1 MSSFRA
7 LFLSHLGSNPFATHT
22 ICGTHFLLN
31 PVLVLLCS
39 TRFSLYRLSPPLCF
53 VFALPFFPPREA
65 RRLPGLRQKK
75 LVTGP
80 AARFCRDST
89 IFAGPCCQ
97 KCLRSGLALLKAK
110 PYSARSESTSA
121 TNTGSGG
128 RRRLRDSPCFGAH
141 FGHFPHCG
149 SQFPSSLLGGSPSL
163 RSPWPQRR
171 SYAFRTAW
179 L

>member
-97 KCLRSGLALLKAK
+97 KCLRSGLALLKAR
-110 PYSARSESTSA
+110 PFSAHSESTSA

-163 RSPWPQRR
+163 RSPWPRR
-171 SYAFRTAW
+171 LSYAFKTAW